1 MIIDCIKCDKKFEV
15 NASLIPDGGRTI
27 QCGSCNNVWFYKPKI
42 DLSKSEIKTEI
53 LSPKSKDPK
62 SKDNVLENK
71 KDNQDNER
79 SSKIEETK
87 NPENLTNLEPEFNQL
102 IEPSSNELNNENK
115 KTTFNI
121 SKFLSYF
128 LVFLITF
135 IALIIVLDTFNSP
148 LSSIIPGLEIFL
160 YNFFETLKDLYLFI
174 KNLLS

>member
-15 NASLIPDGGRTI
+15 KASLIPDNGRTI
-27 QCGSCNNVWFYKPKI
+27 QCGSCNHIWFYKPKI
-42 DLSKSEIKTEI
+42 ELSKNEIKTEI
-53 LSPKSKDPK
+53 SNPKSND
-62 SKDNVLENK
+62 DILENK
-71 KDNQDNER
+71 KDDQDNEK
-79 SSKIEETK
+79 SSKTEET
-87 NPENLTNLEPEFNQL
+87 NNLEKFTNT
-102 IEPSSNELNNENK
+102 EPSSHELINENK

-135 IALIIVLDTFNSP
+135 VALIIVLDTFKSL
-148 LSSIIPGLEIFL
+148 LSSIFPGLEIFL

>member
-15 NASLIPDGGRTI
+15 KASLIPDNGRTI
-27 QCGSCNNVWFYKPKI
+27 QCGSCNHVWFYKPKI
-42 DLSKSEIKTEI
+42 EQSKNEIKTEI
-53 LSPKSKDPK
+53 SSQKSNIK
-62 SKDNVLENK
+62 VLEDK
-71 KDNQDNER
+71 EDDHVNEKL
-79 SSKIEETK
+79 SKTDDT
-87 NPENLTNLEPEFNQL
+87 NNLEN
-102 IEPSSNELNNENK
+102 IANTEPSSNELTNKNK
-115 KTTFNI
+115 KTKFNI

-135 IALIIVLDTFNSP
+135 IALIIVLDTFKSP

>member
-1 MIIDCIKCDKKFEV
+1 MIIDCIKCTKKFEV
-15 NASLIPDGGRTI
+15 NASLIPYGGRTI
-27 QCGSCNNVWFYKPKI
+27 QCGSCNHIWFYKPKI
-42 DLSKSEIKTEI
+42 EQSKNEIKAEI
-53 LSPKSKDPK
+53 TSPKSNNND
-62 SKDNVLENK
+62 LEYK
-71 KDNQDNER
+71 KDDNLNEKL
-79 SSKIEETK
+79 SKTEDT
-87 NPENLTNLEPEFNQL
+87 TNLENVANTGPTSVEL
-102 IEPSSNELNNENK
+102 INENK

-135 IALIIVLDTFNSP
+135 IALIIVLDTFKSP

>member
-1 MIIDCIKCDKKFEV
+1 MIIDCIKCVKKFEV

-27 QCGSCNNVWFYKPKI
+27 QCGSCNHVWFYKPEIEQYKNEI
-42 DLSKSEIKTEI
+42 KVEITSPKYNNNDLEDKENDHANQKLSKTNEI
-53 LSPKSKDPK
+53 
-62 SKDNVLENK
+62 NNLENFA
-71 KDNQDNER
+71 N
-79 SSKIEETK
+79 T
-87 NPENLTNLEPEFNQL
+87 
-102 IEPSSNELNNENK
+102 EPSSNELTNINK
-115 KTTFNI
+115 KTTFSV

-135 IALIIVLDTFNSP
+135 IAMIIVLDTFKSP

>member
-27 QCGSCNNVWFYKPKI
+27 QCGSCNHVWFYKPKI
-42 DLSKSEIKTEI
+42 EQSKNEIKAEI
-53 LSPKSKDPK
+53 NSPESNNND
-62 SKDNVLENK
+62 LENK
-71 KDNQDNER
+71 KDNNFNEKL
-79 SSKIEETK
+79 SKTEDTS
-87 NPENLTNLEPEFNQL
+87 NLENVANTKL
-102 IEPSSNELNNENK
+102 SSNELTNKNK
-115 KTTFNI
+115 KTKFNI

-135 IALIIVLDTFNSP
+135 IALIIVLDTFKSP

-160 YNFFETLKDLYLFI
+160 YNFFETLKDLYLLI

>member
-27 QCGSCNNVWFYKPKI
+27 QCGSCNHVWFYKPKI
-42 DLSKSEIKTEI
+42 DLSKSEIKTNI
-53 LSPKSKDPK
+53 LSPK

-71 KDNQDNER
+71 KDDQDNER

-87 NPENLTNLEPEFNQL
+87 NPENLTNPEPKFNEL
-102 IEPSSNELNNENK
+102 IEPSSNELINENK
-115 KTTFNI
+115 KTTFSV

-135 IALIIVLDTFNSP
+135 IALIIVLDTFKNP